1 MSEPGPGETAIE
13 PGAAATPRAA
23 GPQAAP
29 RAAGP
34 AAAPQAARRAARR
47 VPVVF
52 VSGRQLRPSTKVLPE
67 HARGHNRALVLQT
80 LYSAGQQSRADVA
93 RRTGLTRVTV
103 SDLVGELIA
112 EGLVVETGQRDGSRP
127 GKPATLLDIGRS
139 AFHVVGIDLSDHS
152 MFRGA
157 VLDLAGTILARAELP
172 LAGGVGDDALATVFA
187 LADELVSLTSRPIL
201 GIGVGSP
208 GVVDAGGVVR
218 GAPNLGWVDLPLR
231 SLLAERFGGP
241 VVVAN
246 DANAAILA
254 EHSFGNAEGDTML
267 VAVGHGVGAGLLLG
281 GSLLAGGR
289 FAAGEIGHVVVGTDG
304 GDECSCGKFGCL
316 ETWLA
321 APRLE
326 ARIRRAPAKREAIL
340 REAGRRLGIALAPI
354 VGALDLSEVVLSG
367 PPELLDGALADA
379 TRQTVRERTMAQF
392 HGDLILRMTTLGDD
406 IVLRGAAVM
415 VISAELGVS

>member
-1 MSEPGPGETAIE
+1 MSEPGAGDTATE
-13 PGAAATPRAA
+13 HGAAR
-23 GPQAAP
+23 GRQ
-29 RAAGP
+29 G
-34 AAAPQAARRAARR
+34 ARRAPGAL
-47 VPVVF
+47 
-52 VSGRQLRPSTKVLPE
+52 VSGRVLRPSTKVLPE

-80 LYSAGQQSRADVA
+80 LFTAGQQSRADVA

-112 EGLVVETGQRDGSRP
+112 EGLIVETGQRDGTRP

-139 AFHVVGIDLSDHS
+139 AFQIVGIDLSDHS
-152 MFRGA
+152 VFRGA
-157 VLDLAGTILARAELP
+157 VLDLAGTILARAEVP
-172 LAGGVGDDALATVFA
+172 LAGGVGDGALATVFA
-187 LADELVSLTSRPIL
+187 LADELVSLSNRPIL

-208 GVVDAGGVVR
+208 GVVDPDGVVL
-218 GAPNLGWVDLPLR
+218 GAPNLGWVDVPLR
-231 SLLAERFGGP
+231 SLLAERFGRP

-246 DANAAILA
+246 DANAATLA
-254 EHSFGNAEGDTML
+254 EHSFGNAEGDSML
-267 VAVGHGVGAGLLLG
+267 VKVGHGVGAGLLLG
-281 GSLLAGGR
+281 GSLLSGGR

-304 GDECSCGKFGCL
+304 GDQCSCGKFGCL

-321 APRLE
+321 VPRLE
-326 ARIRRAPAKREAIL
+326 ARIRQAPAEREAIL

-354 VGALDLSEVVLSG
+354 VGALDLSEVILSG
-367 PPELLDGALADA
+367 PPALLDGTLAEA
-379 TRQTVRERTMAQF
+379 TRETVRDRTMAEF

>member
-1 MSEPGPGETAIE
+1 MSEPGVGDTATE
-13 PGAAATPRAA
+13 PGAAR
-23 GPQAAP
+23 GRQ
-29 RAAGP
+29 G
-34 AAAPQAARRAARR
+34 ARRAPGAL
-47 VPVVF
+47 
-52 VSGRQLRPSTKVLPE
+52 VSGRVLRPSTKVLPE

-80 LYSAGQQSRADVA
+80 LFTAGQQSRADLA

-112 EGLVVETGQRDGSRP
+112 EGLIVETGQRDGTRP

-139 AFHVVGIDLSDHS
+139 AFQVVGIDLSDHS
-152 MFRGA
+152 VFRGA
-157 VLDLAGTILARAELP
+157 VLDLAGTILARAEVP
-172 LAGGVGDDALATVFA
+172 LAGRVGDGALATVFA
-187 LADELVSLTSRPIL
+187 LADELVSLSNRPIL

-208 GVVDAGGVVR
+208 GVVDPDGVVL
-218 GAPNLGWVDLPLR
+218 GAPNLGWVDVPLR
-231 SLLAERFGGP
+231 SLLAERFGRP

-246 DANAAILA
+246 DANAATLA

-267 VAVGHGVGAGLLLG
+267 VKVGRGVGAGLLLG
-281 GSLLAGGR
+281 GSLLSGGR

-304 GDECSCGKFGCL
+304 GHECGCGKFGCL

-321 APRLE
+321 VPRLE
-326 ARIRRAPAKREAIL
+326 ARIRQAPAEREVIL

-354 VGALDLSEVVLSG
+354 VGALDLSEVILSG
-367 PPELLDGALADA
+367 PPALLDGTLAEA
-379 TRQTVRERTMAQF
+379 TRETVRERTMAEF